1 MSGGNSSSLSNG
13 GPRPTT
19 DGSTGGGEVPEED
32 QEEVLGDD
40 EEDGVVANEGGP
52 IVRSD
57 GVMTPLSK
65 QESRSIKPD
74 DGEHK
79 ISKKEH
85 NQDTSS
91 EIR

>member
-13 GPRPTT
+13 GPMPTT

-32 QEEVLGDD
+32 QEEVLGED
-40 EEDGVVANEGGP
+40 EEDGVANEGGP
-52 IVRSD
+52 ITRSD
-57 GVMTPLSK
+57 GVVTPLSK

-74 DGEHK
+74 DGEYK

>member
-40 EEDGVVANEGGP
+40 EEDGVANEGGR
-52 IVRSD
+52 ITRSEE
-57 GVMTPLSK
+57 VMTPLSK

-74 DGEHK
+74 DGEYK

>member
-1 MSGGNSSSLSNG
+1 MTGGNSSSLSNG
-13 GPRPTT
+13 GPRPTA

-40 EEDGVVANEGGP
+40 EEDGVANEGDP